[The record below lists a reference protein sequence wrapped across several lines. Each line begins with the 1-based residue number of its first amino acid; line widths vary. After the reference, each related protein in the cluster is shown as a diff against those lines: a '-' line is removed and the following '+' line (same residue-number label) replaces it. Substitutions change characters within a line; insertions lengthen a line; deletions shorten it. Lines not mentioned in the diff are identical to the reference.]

1 MRLLLLGAN
10 GQLGR
15 ELRRSLGAM
24 GEVVAATRDGRLEV
38 DAMDPAPTG
47 EVVAADL
54 SDPGALEALVGTIAP
69 DAVLNAAAYTAV
81 DQAEQ
86 DPQAAFAINAHG
98 PAALARACAAAA
110 IPLVH
115 YSTDYVFDGGSRRPY
130 REDDATAPLG
140 VYGASKL
147 AGEQA
152 VRAAGGRHL
161 VLRTAWVYA
170 AHGRNFL
177 RTMLRLGAER
187 DELAVVADQVGTP
200 TPAALVA
207 DASARML
214 ARALGDPS
222 LRGTWHVVAAG
233 QTSWHGFAE
242 AIFAE
247 AVAAGLLPRAPRVR
261 PITSADYPT
270 PARRPA
276 YSRLDT
282 GRLQA
287 DFGITPPDW
296 RDGLRQVVAGI
307 GAAARTAPAS
317 ALDLPAPGR

>member
-1 MRLLLLGAN
+1 MKLLLLGAN

-15 ELRRSLGAM
+15 ELRRSLAAL
-24 GEVVAATRDGRLEV
+24 GEVVAATRDGTLEA
-38 DAMDPAPTG
+38 DAMDPARPCQ
-47 EVVAADL
+47 VVAADL
-54 SDPGALEALVGTIAP
+54 GDPVALEALVGAIAP
-69 DAVLNAAAYTAV
+69 AAVLNAAAYTAV

-86 DPQAAFAINAHG
+86 DRHAAFAINALAPG
-98 PAALARACAAAA
+98 ALARACAAAS

-115 YSTDYVFDGGSRRPY
+115 YSTDYVFDGRGTRPY
-130 REDDATAPLG
+130 REDDPTAPLG
-140 VYGASKL
+140 AYGASKL
-147 AGEQA
+147 AGEDA

-161 VLRTAWVYA
+161 VVRTAWVYA
-170 AHGRNFL
+170 AHGHNFL

-200 TPAALVA
+200 TPASLVA

-214 ARALGDPS
+214 ARALGEPS
-222 LRGTWHVVAAG
+222 LRGTWHVVASG

-242 AIFAE
+242 AIFTE

-261 PITSADYPT
+261 PISTADYPT
-270 PARRPA
+270 AARRPA

-287 DFGITPPDW
+287 DFGIVPPDW
-296 RDGLRQVVAGI
+296 RDGLRRVVAGI
-307 GAAARTAPAS
+307 GARARPVPAP